1 MVQSHKLQHIPEP
14 WKESLEI
21 FIPKPGKTD
30 INQPKSYITITL
42 SPVLL
47 RLQEKVLL
55 WHSTTSTS
63 PLTWTNWFGFRKGSS
78 TEAALHKVDNKIERR
93 IAKKDYVLGVFL
105 DIEEAFDNV
114 SFKAIS
120 EALSATKVDDS
131 TTKWII
137 NMVTHR

>member
-1 MVQSHKLQHIPEP
+1 M
-14 WKESLEI
+14 
-21 FIPKPGKTD
+21 
-30 INQPKSYITITL
+30 
-42 SPVLL
+42 
-47 RLQEKVLL
+47 
-55 WHSTTSTS
+55 
-63 PLTWTNWFGFRKGSS
+63 
-78 TEAALHKVDNKIERR
+78 DNKIERR